1 MTAWKIKGILSFRK
15 MNAGRLAEILGCSQ
29 ANISQK
35 LKRDD
40 FRESEL
46 REIAAALDCDL
57 EIQFI
62 DHETGQRF

>member
-1 MTAWKIKGILSFRK
+1 MTTRQIKTVLAFKGCTAAQLS
-15 MNAGRLAEILGCSQ
+15 EILGCSQ

-35 LKRDD
+35 MKRDD

-57 EIQFI
+57 EILFI
-62 DHETGQRF
+62 DRETGRKF